1 MPASDVTI
9 GASFE
14 AVKKETADAET
25 ETTGSKTEAEKKGTE
40 EVKAT
45 IFDEFF

>member
-25 ETTGSKTEAEKKGTE
+25 ETAGSKTETEKKRNRRSQR
-40 EVKAT
+40 KSQS
-45 IFDEFF
+45 